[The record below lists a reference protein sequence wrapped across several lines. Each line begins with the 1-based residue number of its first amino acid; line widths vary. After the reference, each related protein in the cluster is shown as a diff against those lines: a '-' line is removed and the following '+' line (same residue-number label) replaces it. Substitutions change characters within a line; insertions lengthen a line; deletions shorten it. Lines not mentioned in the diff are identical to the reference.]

1 MKTVKNKFGEEV
13 LVDESLLNAKDIIYK
28 TLKKTKFSGVKDEKF
43 FSYLDDEDKN
53 GNQVLIDVG
62 FRLDT
67 YDIPEILVAI
77 LNEKLKKTGC
87 CIDFV
92 VDGERINFAIV
103 KKEMSGHI
111 F

>member
-1 MKTVKNKFGEEV
+1 MLT
-13 LVDESLLNAKDIIYK
+13 DENLLNAQDIIYK
-28 TLKKTKFSGVKDEKF
+28 TFKKANFSGIKDEKF

-62 FRLDT
+62 FSLDT

-77 LNEKLKKTGC
+77 LNEKLKKTEC

-92 VDGERINFAIV
+92 IDGEHINFAIV
-103 KKEMSGHI
+103 KKRNEWTH
-111 F
+111 FLKKQKN

>member
-1 MKTVKNKFGEEV
+1 MKTIKNEVGEEV
-13 LVDESLLNAKDIIYK
+13 LIDENLLNAQDIIYK
-28 TLKKTKFSGVKDEKF
+28 TFKKANFSEVKDKDF
-43 FSYLDDEDKN
+43 FSYRDREDENKK
-53 GNQVLIDVG
+53 QVVVDIG
-62 FRLDT
+62 FSIDT

-92 VDGERINFAIV
+92 IDSERINFAIV